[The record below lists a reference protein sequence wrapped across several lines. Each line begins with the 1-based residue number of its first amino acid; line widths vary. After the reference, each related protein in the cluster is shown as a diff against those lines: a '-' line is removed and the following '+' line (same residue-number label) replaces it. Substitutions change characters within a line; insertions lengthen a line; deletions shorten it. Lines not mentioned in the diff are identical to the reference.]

1 MNALTPVNPA
11 WKPNHRF
18 TYPVVIINANG
29 TLIALDNVG
38 CWQILTQHFDDSW
51 EAASARTKRESE
63 HAARSKQCPPCM
75 GCALHT
81 LGTPLPPW
89 REKQKPLLP
98 PLLKED
104 RQYRRVHNG
113 ASEGTVPLENLEM
126 SERTEIILLL

>member
-1 MNALTPVNPA
+1 MNALTPVNPG

-63 HAARSKQCPPCM
+63 HTARSKECLHAWAARCILSARRCPR
-75 GCALHT
+75 GVRSKNRL
-81 LGTPLPPW
+81 
-89 REKQKPLLP
+89 
-98 PLLKED
+98 
-104 RQYRRVHNG
+104 
-113 ASEGTVPLENLEM
+113 
-126 SERTEIILLL
+126 